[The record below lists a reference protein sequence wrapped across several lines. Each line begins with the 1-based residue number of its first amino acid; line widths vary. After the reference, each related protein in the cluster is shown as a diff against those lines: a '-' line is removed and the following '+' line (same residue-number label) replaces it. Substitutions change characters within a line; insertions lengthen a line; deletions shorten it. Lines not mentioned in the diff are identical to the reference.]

1 MIIFKILRFYNHF
14 EGSILLRLKMFYVL
28 FRMWNI
34 FGLKEGYFFINR
46 KLFWFGKVFQ
56 YTWKWGKYFLEDV
69 LHWIKRGQRFNDQTN
84 PKGHLKEKGK
94 RNKLKKEKKTQCN
107 INIMNFLSYFMN
119 ILLPSQSLYSIHP
132 KKKIK
137 NKK

>member
-1 MIIFKILRFYNHF
+1 MK
-14 EGSILLRLKMFYVL
+14 VL
-28 FRMWNI
+28 FSWDWKCFM
-34 FGLKEGYFFINR
+34 FFLGCETFSDLKEGYFFINR

-56 YTWKWGKYFLEDV
+56 YTWKWGKYFLEYV

-119 ILLPSQSLYSIHP
+119 ILLPSQSLYSIQN
-132 KKKIK
+132 KRKKISELVFCLS
-137 NKK
+137 NKD